1 MEVFTA
7 ESTHQKLGQPENG
20 NGGPSKAYPVIIQ
33 GGMGAGVSNW
43 RLANAVARTGQMG
56 VVSGTALDLIL
67 ARRLQDGDPGGN
79 MRRALG
85 HFPVPE
91 IAERIVSWYYIPGG
105 KGPDEPYKPIPKYS
119 ITPGKRLQELTVAAN
134 FAEVWLAK
142 EGHRGPVGV
151 NLLEKIQLPNIL
163 SLYGA
168 MLAGVD
174 FVLMG
179 AGIPREIPGV
189 LDRLARHEET
199 SLRIHVADAPSDK
212 SFRTHFD
219 PRKLIS
225 RDLPP
230 LKRPEFLA
238 IVASVTLALTLMKK
252 SAGKVNGFIIEGPTA
267 GGHNAPPRGPLQL
280 DGKGEPLYGPK
291 DVVDLSRIKDLGLPF
306 WVAGS
311 CADPESLKKMRE
323 SGAIGVQ
330 AGTLFAYCEESGFA
344 KDLKRAVC
352 RKAVRGEADVFTDPV
367 ASPTSFP
374 FKVVRLEGTN
384 SEKGTYESR
393 PRKCDLG
400 YLHETY
406 LREDGKLCYR
416 CPSEPVED
424 YVKKGGKRENTEG
437 RKCLCNG
444 LFTNIGLPQ
453 VRESGY
459 RELPLVTSGNDVN
472 KIARFLRSGKSSY
485 SAREVIDY
493 LLGEV

>member
-1 MEVFTA
+1 MEVSTA
-7 ESTHQKLGQPENG
+7 EATQPKLGRPENG
-20 NGGPSKAYPVIIQ
+20 NGGPGKAYPVIIQ

-56 VVSGTALDLIL
+56 VVSGTALDLIF

-79 MRRALG
+79 MCRALE

-91 IAERIVSWYYIPGG
+91 IAERIISWYFIPGG

-119 ITPGKRLQELTVAAN
+119 ITPGRRLQELTVAAN
-134 FAEVWLAK
+134 FVEVWLAK
-142 EGHRGPVGV
+142 EGSSGPVGV
-151 NLLEKIQLPNIL
+151 NLLEKIQLPNIF

-189 LDRLARHEET
+189 LDQLARHGET
-199 SLRIHVADAPSDK
+199 SLRINVADAPSDK
-212 SFRTHFD
+212 SFRIHLD

-238 IVASVTLALTLMKK
+238 IVASFTLALTLIKK

-280 DGKGEPLYGPK
+280 DDQGEPLYGPK

-311 CADPESLKKMRE
+311 CANPESLKRMRE
-323 SGAIGVQ
+323 LGAIGVQ

-344 KDLKRAVC
+344 EELKREVC
-352 RKAVRGEADVFTDPV
+352 QKATRGEAEVFTDPV
-367 ASPTSFP
+367 ASPTNFP
-374 FKVVRLEGTN
+374 FKVVLLEGTN
-384 SEKGTYESR
+384 SEKETYESR

-400 YLHETY
+400 YLHQTY
-406 LREDGKLCYR
+406 LREDGKICYR
-416 CPSEPVED
+416 CPSEPVEE
-424 YVKKGGKRENTEG
+424 YTKKSGKLENTQG

-444 LFTNIGLPQ
+444 LFANIGMPQ
-453 VRESGY
+453 VRASGY

-472 KIARFLRSGKSSY
+472 KIARFLKDGKTSY
-485 SAREVIDY
+485 AAREVIDY
-493 LLGEV
+493 LLGKV